1 MDCSTSRLILARKR
15 RGLNK
20 ARLAELADVSVRSLT
35 SYETGKE
42 YPSAPTLAK
51 LARALA
57 FPLEFFTGA
66 PIDELGEESASFRA
80 LRRMSARQRDMVQ
93 AAGAIAIELLNPWIE
108 ERFNLPT
115 PDIPDLREFDPEA
128 AALHLRT
135 RWGLGEQS
143 ISNMIHL
150 LESKGVRVFSLA
162 EEYSEVD
169 AFATWRYGKPFVFLN
184 TFKSPEHSRF
194 DAAHELGHLV
204 LHRHGPA
211 TGHAIEVQANAFAG
225 AFLMPRARLSALAPR
240 YLSPRHISVEAL
252 IKLKRV
258 WGVSVAALAYRL
270 REVGLLS
277 DWNYRGVAIELSQ
290 RGFRRQEPESVERE
304 TSLVLGK
311 VFQAL
316 ARQGV
321 KKTDVARE
329 LGIPLT
335 ELESL
340 VFGLIIASS
349 AGSRHYPVVPG
360 VASPPTLRLIDGV
373 STPSSDKE
381 PTD

>member
-1 MDCSTSRLILARKR
+1 MGFSASRLTLARKR

-20 ARLAELADVSVRSLT
+20 ARLADLAGVSVRSLT
-35 SYETGKE
+35 NYEGDKE
-42 YPSAPTLAK
+42 TPSEPTI
-51 LARALA
+51 ARLSKALA
-57 FPLEFFTGA
+57 FPYEFFA
-66 PIDELGEESASFRA
+66 GEHIEALEEDSASFRA
-80 LRRMSARQRDMVQ
+80 LRRMTSRQRDMVQ
-93 AAGAIAIELLNPWIE
+93 AAGAIAIELLTPWIE
-108 ERFNLPT
+108 DRFNLPS
-115 PDIPDLREFDPEA
+115 PDVPDLREFAPEEA
-128 AALHLRT
+128 ALTLRS

-143 ISNMIHL
+143 ISNMVHL

-162 EEYSEVD
+162 EEYAEVD
-169 AFATWRYGKPFVFLN
+169 AFATWRTGKPFVFLN

-211 TGHAIEVQANAFAG
+211 VGHAIEAEANAFAG
-225 AFLMPRARLSALAPR
+225 AFLMPRARLTALAPR
-240 YLSPRHISVEAL
+240 YLSPRHISVDAL

-270 REVGLLS
+270 REVQILS

-290 RGFRRQEPESVERE
+290 RGFRREEPVSIERE

-311 VFQAL
+311 VFDSL

-321 KKTDVARE
+321 KKADVARA

-340 VFGLIIASS
+340 IFGLIVAPDAGRRHPSS
-349 AGSRHYPVVPG
+349 AETPA
-360 VASPPTLRLIDGV
+360 VAPTLRLLEDV
-373 STPSSDKE
+373 PPPD
-381 PTD
+381 PLDW